1 MEETWRRQVRNLPK
15 SKQCV
20 VWGIICLPSSSADIC
35 FFLKTPVFYIT
46 KSLVHKWI
54 FLQGSTKSH
63 PNTAFQVGGWV
74 WWLCF
79 PLSFWEGKKQRQ
91 MLQLRSGSLPEAVA
105 LVWLSEGACLSSSVF
120 PSPFPLC
127 WPGKAVYLIPSQCL
141 SLLPCCS
148 LEKEWAHHRNL
159 LLLCPVCD

>member
-1 MEETWRRQVRNLPK
+1 MCGFRNNMSAVLICRYLFLFEDSCILYNKITGSQMSLSSGQHKK
-15 SKQCV
+15 SPEYSFS
-20 VWGIICLPSSSADIC
+20 GGGL
-35 FFLKTPVFYIT
+35 
-46 KSLVHKWI
+46 SLVALLSLV
-54 FLQGSTKSH
+54 FLR
-63 PNTAFQVGGWV
+63 
-74 WWLCF
+74 
-79 PLSFWEGKKQRQ
+79 GKKQRQ